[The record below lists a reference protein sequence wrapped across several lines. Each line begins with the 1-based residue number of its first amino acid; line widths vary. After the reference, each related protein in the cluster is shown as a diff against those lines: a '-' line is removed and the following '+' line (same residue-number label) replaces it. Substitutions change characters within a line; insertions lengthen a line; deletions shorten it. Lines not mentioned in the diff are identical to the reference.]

1 MRKTLAVVTK
11 LIIIPCILLVLAGCV
26 GMPKGSLS
34 QPLSLN
40 TESNFTGKETATVHL
55 YRSTGFFGALDIS
68 DVYVN
73 IDEEIEGFSDNDK
86 SKIMIANRSSYYL
99 SEISP
104 GVHSFTL
111 AGFADVGRQIVNLL
125 PGENYYLAVTFGAF
139 GSKGLE
145 FRNKADFLKETK
157 NQKRIEAVGE
167 WSSWDGFETRV
178 VK

>member
-1 MRKTLAVVTK
+1 MKKTLTVVSK

-26 GMPKGSLS
+26 GAPRGSLS

-55 YRSTGFFGALDIS
+55 YRSTGFFGALDFA
-68 DVYVN
+68 DTYVN

-86 SKIMIANRSSYYL
+86 SKIMVANRSSYYI

-111 AGFADVGRQIVNLL
+111 AGFADIGRQIVNLL
-125 PGENYYLAVTFGAF
+125 PGENYYLAATHGF

-145 FRNKADFLKETK
+145 FRNKAEFLDEAK
-157 NQKRIEAVGE
+157 NQKRIEVVGE
-167 WSSWDGFETRV
+167 WSSWDGFKTRV
-178 VK
+178 VE